1 MHIRQLRCISLAY
14 VIRDFFNSIKKKAMR
29 KNYFYLILAT
39 IFWAGNFI
47 FAKIG
52 LQTLTPME
60 LASGRFLVASVVL
73 LALMTYSRKTFH
85 WTDIKPR
92 LPILVVSGIIGVF
105 GYNIMMFI
113 GLKQTSSVNGA
124 LIMGLNPAFTL
135 ILSMLFLSVKVSK
148 FQIVGLVLSFI
159 GVLFVITNGDM
170 QDLMRLNY
178 SKGDLLLIISS
189 LTFGIFNVL
198 NKKYLSG
205 VNSLSIT
212 AFTTFPSAVLFLLFT
227 LGGHE
232 FSAGHFNSVN
242 VFCILF
248 MAVMGSVLAYVFW
261 NSSVKEIGAEKS
273 AIYINLVPFFTAIL
287 SVCIGQAI
295 QANQLLGGV
304 LIISGVVISN
314 QLKK

>member
-1 MHIRQLRCISLAY
+1 MS
-14 VIRDFFNSIKKKAMR
+14 

-39 IFWAGNFI
+39 IFWAGNFV

-52 LQTLTPME
+52 LQTLSPME

-73 LALMTYSRKTFH
+73 LVLMVYGRNNFR
-85 WTDIKPR
+85 WTDIRPR
-92 LPILVVSGIIGVF
+92 LPVLFISGIIGVF

-135 ILSMLFLSVKVSK
+135 ILSMMFLSVKVNK
-148 FQIVGLVLSFI
+148 FQVLGLVLSFV
-159 GVLFVITNGDM
+159 GVLFVITNGDL

-198 NKKYLSG
+198 NRKYLSG
-205 VNSLSIT
+205 INPLSIT
-212 AFTTFPSAVLFLLFT
+212 AFTTFPSAILFLLLT
-227 LGGHE
+227 LGGPE
-232 FSAGHFNSVN
+232 FAIGHFNSVN
-242 VFCILF
+242 VLCILF
-248 MAVMGSVLAYVFW
+248 MAVMGSVLAYFFW
-261 NSSVKEIGAEKS
+261 NSSVKEIGADKS
-273 AIYINLVPFFTAIL
+273 AIYINLVPFFTAVL
-287 SVCIGQAI
+287 SVCAGQSI
-295 QANQLLGGV
+295 QANQFLGGA

-314 QLKK
+314 QLRK